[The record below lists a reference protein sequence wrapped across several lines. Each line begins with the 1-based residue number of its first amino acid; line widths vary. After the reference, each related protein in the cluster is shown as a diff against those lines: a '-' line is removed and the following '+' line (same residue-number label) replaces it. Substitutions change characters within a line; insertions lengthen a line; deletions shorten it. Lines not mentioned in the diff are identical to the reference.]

1 MKKGERSPAK
11 IKFWRK
17 HIKRWESSGLL
28 QKDYCAKRG
37 LHPATFGLWKRI
49 LAKLASGQP
58 STAVDIRDGQQP
70 AQLIPL
76 SVVPEPDG
84 HVLQPLGPARAG
96 IQLHAGGYTID
107 LAVGF
112 DASTLRTLLET
123 LGS

>member
-1 MKKGERSPAK
+1 MRKGERSPAK

-37 LHPATFGLWKRI
+37 LHPASFGLWKRI
-49 LAKLASGQP
+49 LAKLAPVQP
-58 STAVDIRDGQQP
+58 PAAVDIRDGQQP

-76 SVVPEPDG
+76 SVFPEPDG
-84 HVLQPLGPARAG
+84 HVLQPLGPTPAG

-112 DASTLRTLLET
+112 HAGTLRALLEA
-123 LGS
+123 LG